1 MTASV
6 TFNLD
11 VVSAEKRIFSGLART
26 IQVSGESG
34 DLGVLAGHMP
44 LLTFIRPGMV
54 RIVTIKGEEE
64 IIYLSGGI
72 LEVQPNDVTI
82 LADTAIRAEELDE
95 AKAAE
100 AKRAAEEMLNENHGD
115 VNFAQAS
122 SELAKAIA
130 QLRVIELTRKRR

>member
-11 VVSAEKRIFSGLART
+11 VVSAEKRIFSGWARS

-34 DLGVLAGHMP
+34 DLGILAGHVP
-44 LLTFIRPGMV
+44 LLTYIRPGMV
-54 RIVTIKGEEE
+54 RIVTIKGKEE

-100 AKRAAEEMLNENHGD
+100 AKRSAEELLNEHHGD

-130 QLRVIELTRKRR
+130 QLRVIELIRKRR

>member
-11 VVSAEKRIFSGLART
+11 VVSAEKRIFSGWARS

-34 DLGVLAGHMP
+34 DLGVLAGHVP
-44 LLTFIRPGMV
+44 LLTYIRPGMV
-54 RIVTIKGEEE
+54 RIVTIKGKEE

-100 AKRAAEEMLNENHGD
+100 AKRSAEELLNDNHGD

-130 QLRVIELTRKRR
+130 QLRVIDLIRKRG

>member
-11 VVSAEKRIFSGLART
+11 VVSAEKNIFSGLARS

-100 AKRAAEEMLNENHGD
+100 AKRAAEEMLSENHGD

-130 QLRVIELTRKRR
+130 QLRVIELTRRRR

>member
-11 VVSAEKRIFSGLART
+11 VVSAEKRIFSGWARS

-34 DLGVLAGHMP
+34 DLGVLAGHVP
-44 LLTFIRPGMV
+44 LLTYIRPGMV
-54 RIVTIKGEEE
+54 RIVTIEGKEE

-100 AKRAAEEMLNENHGD
+100 AKRSAEELLNDNHGD

-130 QLRVIELTRKRR
+130 QLRVIDLIRKRR

>member
-1 MTASV
+1 MTSSV

-11 VVSAEKRIFSGLART
+11 VVSAEKKIFSGWARS

-34 DLGVLAGHMP
+34 DLGVLAGHLP

-54 RIVTIKGEEE
+54 RIVTNKGEEE

-72 LEVQPNDVTI
+72 LEVHAKDVTI
-82 LADTAIRAEELDE
+82 LADTAIRAEELDL
-95 AKAAE
+95 AKAEE
-100 AKRAAEEMLNENHGD
+100 AKRAAEELMTEQHGD
-115 VNFAQAS
+115 VNFAHAS

-130 QLRVIELTRKRR
+130 QLRVIELIKKRR

>member
-11 VVSAEKRIFSGLART
+11 VVSAEKRIFSGWARS

-34 DLGVLAGHMP
+34 DLGVLAGHVP
-44 LLTFIRPGMV
+44 LLTYIRPGMV
-54 RIVTIKGEEE
+54 RIVTIKGKEE

-100 AKRAAEEMLNENHGD
+100 AKRSAEELLNDNHGD

-130 QLRVIELTRKRR
+130 QLRVIDLIRKRR

>member
-11 VVSAEKRIFSGLART
+11 VVSAEKNIFSGFARS

-130 QLRVIELTRKRR
+130 QLRVIELTRRRR